1 MKFLRLGSTTLHWM
15 VLVLMSQMAWAL
27 EAPGRPG
34 LPPHWAS
41 AQKIGI
47 GTSYEAYD
55 LDGRYSALSATAP
68 ISRVWFTLANG
79 ILTETYFPT
88 IDTAQTQTTQLLIT
102 DGKTFLEEEK
112 NGTHTIEWLSPKA
125 PIFRVTTQDPKNRY
139 TITKTFFTHPEKNVI
154 LIQYRIEPKIP
165 NLTFY
170 LCHNPRASN
179 SGLGDTGKIT
189 NQTWMAQE
197 ENHVQVLK
205 TSLPFSSSTVG
216 HDFLPEP

>member
-1 MKFLRLGSTTLHWM
+1 MKFFGVHWM
-15 VLVLMSQMAWAL
+15 VLGMVLVVMSQMAWAL

-34 LPPHWAS
+34 LPAHWAS

-55 LDGRYSALSATAP
+55 LDGKYSPLSQTAP

-112 NGTHTIEWLSPKA
+112 
-125 PIFRVTTQDPKNRY
+125 
-139 TITKTFFTHPEKNVI
+139 
-154 LIQYRIEPKIP
+154 
-165 NLTFY
+165 
-170 LCHNPRASN
+170 
-179 SGLGDTGKIT
+179 
-189 NQTWMAQE
+189 
-197 ENHVQVLK
+197 
-205 TSLPFSSSTVG
+205 
-216 HDFLPEP
+216 